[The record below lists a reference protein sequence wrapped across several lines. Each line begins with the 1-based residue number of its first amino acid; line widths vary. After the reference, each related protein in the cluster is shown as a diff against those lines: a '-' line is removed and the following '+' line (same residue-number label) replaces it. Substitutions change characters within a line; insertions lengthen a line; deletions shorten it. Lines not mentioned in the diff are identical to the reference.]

1 MVEKNN
7 IVFEISVAEA
17 EMLLN
22 KLGELQGKQC
32 FNEML
37 FLSNK
42 ATEAMDNYQR
52 AKKETNPIF
61 KKGAE

>member
-1 MVEKNN
+1 MVDKNN
-7 IVFEISVAEA
+7 ILFEISVAEA

-42 ATEAMDNYQR
+42 ATEALNKAQQPFVKPMP
-52 AKKETNPIF
+52 E
-61 KKGAE
+61 AEPK